1 MQLEKY
7 IDISQML
14 FIGTHENSRLI
25 FESVGEDSSKTFS
38 YTLNI
43 PRLLDFAPL

>member
-14 FIGTHENSRLI
+14 FIGNSRLI

-43 PRLLDFAPL
+43 PRLLDFAP